1 MASPIIIVS
10 SGTFVPK
17 IYLYVNGTI
26 DTKCIYTHFEGKETQ
41 MTDDVEK
48 EKNVRLHIY
57 LPQDEID
64 AIDDWS
70 FENRIRAR
78 TKAIRELV
86 KLGLVASTTKTAD

>member
-1 MASPIIIVS
+1 MSDEA
-10 SGTFVPK
+10 
-17 IYLYVNGTI
+17 
-26 DTKCIYTHFEGKETQ
+26 
-41 MTDDVEK
+41 EK

-86 KLGLVASTTKTAD
+86 KLGLEKSAEDAVD